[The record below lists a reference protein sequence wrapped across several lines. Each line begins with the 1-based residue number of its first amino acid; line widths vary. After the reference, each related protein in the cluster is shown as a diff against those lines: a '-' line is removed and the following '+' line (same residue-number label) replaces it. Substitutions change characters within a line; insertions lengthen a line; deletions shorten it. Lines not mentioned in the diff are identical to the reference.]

1 MKVRPGR
8 NKTLEM
14 KTPRLA
20 AWLAI
25 LVLAGSVVCAEEVK
39 LTPKEASAIKSFD
52 LHELQAQATVLNNE
66 LLKVKFNYRLPET
79 ELLDDSVLKGT
90 IAFSATNVTTGVAK
104 TGSMM
109 VLVPKEGRA
118 WFMKI
123 PTLPSSRRPLYAF
136 ARLHI
141 KENVPQLE
149 LLGRELKSTLKGPQI
164 VWEQ

>member
-1 MKVRPGR
+1 M
-8 NKTLEM
+8 NM
-14 KTPRLA
+14 PRLA
-20 AWLAI
+20 ALLAI
-25 LVLAGSVVCAEEVK
+25 FVFAGAAGRGEEVK
-39 LTPKEASAIKSFD
+39 LTPKEASAIKSYD
-52 LHELQAQATVLNNE
+52 LHELQAQATVLNTE

-79 ELLDDSVLKGT
+79 ELLDEGVLKGT

-118 WFMKI
+118 WFMKV
-123 PTLPSSRRPLYAF
+123 PTLATSRRPLYAF

-141 KENVPQLE
+141 KENIPQLE